1 MIKKYLFI
9 FLVVLFAATSVFY
22 TIEAVTSGAEV
33 AALEKVNDGL
43 VRQES
48 ALQDSFVKTLSL
60 ASLREKSVELGFTK
74 PASTIYVLTSEPVA
88 ALR

>member
-9 FLVVLFAATSVFY
+9 SLIVVFAVTSVFY

-33 AALEKVNDGL
+33 ASLEKTSENLSKENVGL
-43 VRQES
+43 ED
-48 ALQDSFVKTLSL
+48 AFVKTLSL
-60 ASLREKSVELGFTK
+60 TSLQEKSAELGFIK
-74 PASTIYVLTSEPVA
+74 PVDIVYVSETGPVT